1 MRQESGIFGWIY
13 TLLEII
19 GLVTEREPEATDEGM
34 ELYEEELDEL
44 EALVDEKYGG
54 EDGVKTEVGDDAVG
68 WGLAGSEDEP
78 GNRAGSDTPFKWKER

>member
-1 MRQESGIFGWIY
+1 MNIPRLIY
-13 TLLEII
+13 SLLRLI
-19 GLVTEREPEATDEGM
+19 GLMTEREPEATEEDM

-54 EDGVKTEVGDDAVG
+54 EDGVETEVGDDAAERG
-68 WGLAGSEDEP
+68 AAESEDEP